1 MFFRRPSSFT
11 MELPFHC
18 YPLDGQFVC
27 LDTDGNKVF
36 VTDDIGRQFWRLLC
50 SGSET
55 DNDLATLAFG
65 FGVPEKLVKADY
77 LKFSEQIA
85 TLPEVMSQ
93 AMADYCA
100 DSGGTVSRALKSK
113 SNIDVYLPGIRI
125 RVYSESALVL
135 QQLEQWFLLRKPVGI
150 LESELLIFSLAVFY
164 ENNRYLI
171 VPSTPFD
178 LAAGKVPTEQIL
190 DRSDTE
196 LGASLLCLQQINLL
210 ALHSRPWSFLIH
222 AGCVAFGDES
232 FIFPAV
238 GGSGKSTLT
247 SYLIHNGFKLLAD
260 DTVALNDSG
269 EYLTPVCIPICLKEG
284 SWSVVE
290 QMSPAL
296 ATQVFAGVPPSRV
309 KYLPPQGSQIQHVPV
324 ACRNIISP
332 RYDPD
337 IKCASLTPAGRP
349 GMLRKLLE
357 GGSSTEQ
364 PVKPSNLEALVKFVD
379 ASCCYE
385 LTFSKLEEVIPL
397 LMDLAG
403 QPA

>member
-1 MFFRRPSSFT
+1 

-50 SGSET
+50 SGSDT

-93 AMADYCA
+93 AMEDYCA
-100 DSGGTVSRALKSK
+100 DSGGTVSRPLKPK

-125 RVYSESALVL
+125 RVYSESTLVL
-135 QQLEQWFLLRKPVGI
+135 QQLEQWFLLQKPVDM
-150 LESELLIFSLAVFY
+150 LESELHTFSLAVFY
-164 ENNRYLI
+164 ENNRYHI
-171 VPSTPFD
+171 VPSMPQD
-178 LAAGKVPTEQIL
+178 LEAGKVPPEQIL

-196 LGASLLCLQQINLL
+196 LGVSLLCLRQINLL

-222 AGCVAFGDES
+222 AGCVALGDQA
-232 FIFPAV
+232 FIFPAI

-247 SYLIHNGFKLLAD
+247 AYLIHNGFKLLAD
-260 DTVALNDSG
+260 DTVALDESG

-284 SWSVVE
+284 AWPIVE
-290 QMSPAL
+290 RMSSTL
-296 ATQVFAGVPPSRV
+296 ATQVVTGVPPRRV
-309 KYLPPQGSQIQHVPV
+309 KYLPPQDSQIQHYPTV
-324 ACRNIISP
+324 CRNIISP

-337 IKCASLTPAGRP
+337 AKHASLTSIERP
-349 GMLRKLLE
+349 GMLRTLLE

-364 PVKPSNLEALVKFVD
+364 PVKPSSLEALVKFVD
-379 ASCCYE
+379 SSCCYE
-385 LTFSKLEEVIPL
+385 LAFSKLEEVLPL
-397 LMDLAG
+397 LMGLAS
-403 QPA
+403 QSSNQSR